1 MQAGVQTDSAIAN
14 ELKELTQLGRTLRRD
29 LLPFGSARA
38 DWKEHEAVLGSSLE
52 DDPLQQLLMGLASWR
67 TMLPRVA
74 SDCLMT
80 SFLHQGATL
89 LVLRTSQVGGTN
101 PDIEPIA
108 PFSL

>member
-1 MQAGVQTDSAIAN
+1 
-14 ELKELTQLGRTLRRD
+14 
-29 LLPFGSARA
+29 LLPLGTARA
-38 DWKEHEAVLGSSLE
+38 DWKQHEAVLGSSLE
-52 DDPLQQLLMGLASWR
+52 DDPIQQLLMGLASWR

-80 SFLHQGATL
+80 SFIQQGATL

-108 PFSL
+108 PLRL